1 MNQIDA
7 IYQNGVFK
15 PLGDTGLRENERGKN
30 RWPGLFFAT
39 ACLRK
44 KFCHEDLRN

>member
-15 PLGDTGLRENERGKN
+15 PLGDAGLRENARERLTVELAV
-30 RWPGLFFAT
+30 R
-39 ACLRK
+39 R
-44 KFCHEDLRN
+44 DLSG